1 MPLDEIQSSLAEEWR
16 RIVAKVSPTK
26 NVIPCYK
33 KGVDVSDKPS
43 GEHSKDKDPFE
54 MESLKKLQR
63 KSKRM
68 FKERFRKENS
78 FSLIQMQS
86 MISEDTS
93 ESSEFLSVLKTIYKK
108 TMKRFRSFFLK
119 LNRRHPLFSQVIQ
132 IQK

>member
-1 MPLDEIQSSLAEEWR
+1 MPLDEIQSLLAQEWR

-26 NVIPCYK
+26 NVIPSYE
-33 KGVDVSDKPS
+33 KGVDVSDNPS

-68 FKERFRKENS
+68 IKERFRKENS

-93 ESSEFLSVLKTIYKK
+93 ESADFLPVLKTIFKK
-108 TMKRFRSFFLK
+108 SLKRDSARSA
-119 LNRRHPLFSQVIQ
+119 
-132 IQK
+132 

>member
-1 MPLDEIQSSLAEEWR
+1 MPLDEIQSLLTQEWR

-26 NVIPCYK
+26 NVIPSYK
-33 KGVDVSDKPS
+33 KGVDVSDNPS

-54 MESLKKLQR
+54 IESLKKLQR

-68 FKERFRKENS
+68 IQERFRKENS

-93 ESSEFLSVLKTIYKK
+93 ESSDFLPVLKTIYQK
-108 TMKRFRSFFLK
+108 TLKRFRSFFLN